1 MGLFSSIFG
10 SGSSSGDKEFKDV
23 KTTTKVSN
31 NNDSV
36 QVRSRSTLISGDDK
50 GTHETVFSKT
60 TSDLRTGKTS
70 YEEGW
75 HGNKSNK

>member
-10 SGSSSGDKEFKDV
+10 SGNASGDKEFKDV
-23 KTTTKVSN
+23 KTSTRKT
-31 NNDSV
+31 NDGNSIEI
-36 QVRSRSTLISGDDK
+36 RSRSSLISGDDK
-50 GTHETVFSKT
+50 GTHETVYSKT
-60 TSDLRTGKTS
+60 TSDLRTGETR